1 MNSGSLENPAHPG
14 PSPLAKGERKAEA
27 GARLTLFPQGA
38 QGGAEE
44 LTDQPWGLET
54 KGSTSMRGR

>member
-1 MNSGSLENPAHPG
+1 MNSGNLENPAHPG
-14 PSPLAKGERKAEA
+14 PSPLAKRERKAEA
-27 GARLTLFPQGA
+27 EARLTLFPQGA
-38 QGGAEE
+38 QGAEE